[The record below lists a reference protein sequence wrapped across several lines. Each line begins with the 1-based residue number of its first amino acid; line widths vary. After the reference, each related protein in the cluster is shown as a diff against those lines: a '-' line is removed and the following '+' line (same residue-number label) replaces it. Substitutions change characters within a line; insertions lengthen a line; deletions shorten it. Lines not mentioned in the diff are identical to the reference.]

1 MIGNKRIILVGPGG
15 SGKDHL
21 RKIMESRGFTYSLS
35 FTSRP
40 IRENEEEGKDYHF
53 TTPEYFEKNRN
64 KFYEIAEFNG
74 WKYGTLA
81 EDFYSKNLFI
91 MTPSGISNIKKED
104 RKSSFIIYLNPTE
117 EIRRKRLSERR
128 DADSLERRLEADR
141 KDFENFEDFD
151 MMITNENF

>member
-40 IRENEEEGKDYHF
+40 IRENETEGKDYPF

-74 WKYGTLA
+74 WKYGTLT